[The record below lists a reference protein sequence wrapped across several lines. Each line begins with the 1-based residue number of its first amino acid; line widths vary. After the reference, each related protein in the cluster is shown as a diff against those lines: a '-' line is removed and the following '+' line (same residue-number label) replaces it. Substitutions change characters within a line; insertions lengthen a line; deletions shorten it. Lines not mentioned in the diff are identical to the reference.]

1 MDVTGDAKASWHWQV
16 GESWGKAG
24 GNWGKLGKLGMGVK
38 QRNTKLK
45 GVILKE

>member
-1 MDVTGDAKASWHWQV
+1 MVPSMMMRCLVWRKRRG
-16 GESWGKAG
+16 GKL
-24 GNWGKLGKLGMGVK
+24 GKLGKLGMGVK